1 MATIFETIES
11 LGKIVTDAVTAGND
25 TAVPA
30 RSIRKT
36 LIKVS
41 TGQYREVLPIIVP
54 AECCILGDE
63 LRSTNVQPRKD
74 SNSTLT
80 SKSDFK
86 YSSLAIERIEN
97 IISDVVEGVSF
108 RTTPGN
114 TVSQIDSW
122 PYAEAPQVA
131 PEAERLARNIKK
143 TIDVELGNKIDAELL
158 PAYELSVPSFGD
170 SRDLNLLNKEF
181 IKAEVIAY
189 LAEEYP
195 NIRYSRTKAKKD
207 IGFVIDSIAYDIT
220 YGGNWQSVNAGEAYF
235 DGVDFGIGSDDKQAT
250 LDALTYLK
258 ALIQTV
264 GRNITVTPVFQTEV
278 DQIPGTGGT
287 QAVSDDIADLMDDII
302 TIIDTGSG
310 TVIIEYPSTLESP
323 DAEVAASDAL
333 VAALPEIQ
341 ERTIDFINENFGT
354 FTFDSAKY
362 RIDFANILEDVAFDV
377 ALGTNYNSFANG
389 VIYDKD
395 YNREILRTDQDA
407 IVGAIRYMRDEVAEL
422 ISSTAATARA
432 TDSFNNIVDI
442 IRKGRDARPALD
454 YPTPTGADQDRVD
467 AKNLIQANI
476 DFIIEDTIAY
486 INNQVQLNTVNSPD
500 PASIW
505 FEFEYDEDQYRR
517 ELEYLL
523 QTLNYDVLY
532 QGTQAATKL
541 VESYFLQDTTVWNG
555 EIANIVDAYE
565 HLSDITKQVIQ
576 EQDVSEQSGNTE
588 IQTTLGSPATATEA
602 GQIESNIDII
612 QNALT
617 AESLSSVPSISFP
630 DTTWAATEF
639 ETAKSTIDTNADT
652 VIVDTIQFVTNEYSG
667 FVYNHAK
674 CSRDLGLI
682 AEAARYDWMLDTNYA
697 GILAAYSY
705 LRADSKKVLGEQKDA
720 TLAANE
726 FARRIV
732 NNNVNGVVD
741 AIVTVNAT
749 WEYVN
754 DIIWSASSEGNV
766 DQVDFIENYN
776 AVRQLQLNKEFIVQ
790 EAKAYVDEYF
800 FDVAVSETGTTQI
813 SIADTGW
820 LTANMP
826 VRFANR
832 EDSLVTLTDAQLIED
847 QNYFVKDIID
857 ENNFTI
863 STTIGGTE
871 VELASQES
879 TFTYNP
885 ESFRNET
892 QLVIEGSSWDTVLNT
907 NYNAVTRGLAI
918 RRGTAGTDIATQLTE
933 TLDGIGLSQTLSTDL
948 RDIKLDVNAL
958 SSVNAT
964 FNEVLDIVENGNASA
979 DALSIPPG
987 ELSTTNQQNAVDQLT
1002 NNRSFLQAEFIAY
1015 LDENYTGYEYNSIS
1029 FDISSQVNSASA
1041 ITFNNTGTKFFITV
1055 TKSTTLPVSVLE
1067 YAVSSAYDI
1076 STASYITNYDL
1087 SQEGLTSPYGLAF
1100 NNDGTQMFVV
1110 DDADNNVYQYSL
1122 GTGFDLSTVSYD
1134 SVTFDTSSQTSR
1146 PSSLTFNNDGTKAF
1160 IADPDAEN
1168 VIIYT
1173 LSTAFNISTATFDS
1187 FVSGEFGSIKSV
1199 KFNIDGSRVYQ
1210 IYADRVNVFNLST
1223 PFDLDTRSS
1232 FLIFTNNQEIDLI
1245 DIGLNDDGSRIFGLD
1260 FQNDIIYQ
1268 YDLEIFGT
1276 DQRSDELG
1284 YFVDA
1289 ISYDIMY
1296 GGNSASR
1303 QIAKIYTEDNNLT
1316 GGSTEQT
1323 AIVDGLDY
1331 IKTIIQ
1337 EVIVETNV
1345 TELQTDVAQDFSGT
1359 PATATEATRAETLLD
1374 IPRDIANTL
1383 NLIVLGDVEYPV
1395 VTWADENLQE
1405 AQYSLLQNKE
1415 EIAIQT
1421 VRYLNKQ
1428 YSFIFNVSADF
1439 DYNEEICAR
1448 DLREYI
1454 SAIEWDLVQPKQW
1467 ERKYTEGVTIYRP
1480 GFYKS
1485 KLAGRYYYNSVIGS
1499 QEEDFFYLRNGT
1511 GLRLMSLDG
1520 LKGDL
1525 KPANEFGTSRPTA
1538 GAYASLDPGFGP
1550 DDTRVHI
1557 TARSPYVQ
1565 NVSTFGFAAVGQK
1578 IDGALHNGGN
1588 DSIVSNDFTQ
1598 VISDGIGAWITNNG
1612 RAELVSV
1619 FTYYAHVGYLAEAGG
1634 RVRATNGNN
1643 SYGFFG
1649 SSAEGVDPEEVPVT
1663 ASVDNRTQFNATIDN
1678 VYTDQNEILQLEFG
1692 HAGDRYTEAEID
1704 IFGAGD
1710 SEELLADEFRDGA
1723 VKQVRIVETEPG
1735 TAGGSGFTLVSNTA
1749 QTGSTTSLFLAATD
1763 GNLSSAYPGMKVYI
1777 TAGAATGQY
1786 GTVYTYD
1793 SGSKEAEVVR
1803 PTTYTPTSAGSFTTS
1818 TIYRIEETGDTDWNS
1833 ISSETLIDPRPGTIF
1848 TATGAGSGTGAAI
1861 EMELGWEHVI
1871 PGTPISAPNSS
1882 STYQVE
1888 PRAFFTA
1895 PSNTATAET
1904 ITSDTYSTAE
1914 YFETAAQYNSVATT
1928 TNSDGEQATF
1938 DVTRVGSKYYVTLNN
1953 AGEGY
1958 NRLDTVTISGSL
1970 VGGVSPLNDIS
1981 ITLTTVNELD
1991 GSIVDFD
1998 FDGLGQK
2005 GVFVIVP
2012 SSGNTAQVSIEG
2024 SAYSSA
2030 TLATSASWVDSASGL
2045 LDDGSSLLKPS
2056 ALVIAAADGTV
2067 NYSTDAETFESADS
2081 GIGSGTIKIAFGQ
2094 PTPGDNKFLITNSTS
2109 TDISTSDDGGAN
2121 WTIQTGVLPVTGVT
2135 ALTHG
2140 KGRFMAL
2147 EGGSGNAY
2155 YSEDGGLTWTTSTIG
2170 VTADWVDVEWG
2181 NGRFVAIAS
2190 DTNVAV
2196 YSLDGV
2202 TWYQTTLP
2210 AGGVYSQLAYGQGVF
2225 VATREDDDSSVAY
2238 SEDGVL
2244 WELFDVGFADTGYNA
2259 VTHGNPNLNHQFL
2272 IVGSGTDNTVS
2283 IAEIGARAQGRTGVA
2298 NEQLFQVRL
2307 SEPGSSYDAAPTLS
2321 IFDPNNIEPVELS
2334 VRLGNGSIANPTF
2347 VARGSSFTTAT
2358 AEINDTNS
2366 NGFADFF
2373 QDGSFVA
2380 VRRLSA
2386 RPVNGSNIEFDSLP
2400 GQVFKL
2406 VNTVSFIGDNAG
2418 SFTAFL
2424 QLSPE
2429 MSITDAP
2436 QDGDSATL
2444 RIRYSQVRAS
2454 SHDFLDIGTGN
2465 FVDTNYPGI
2474 PVNAPDA
2481 DKETNEFGGGRVFF
2495 TATDQDGNFRVGNLF
2510 SIEQATG
2517 VATLD
2522 AEAFNIAGLQELSL
2536 GEVTLGG
2543 NSAAISEFSTDPF
2556 FTANSDNV
2564 VPTQRAVKAFI
2575 EAQIG
2580 GGGASLNVNSV
2591 TAGDVF
2597 INTNQI
2603 TTVSGEQINI
2613 RANVKFEGAVLG
2625 QPLAFNYY
2633 LR

>member
-11 LGKIVTDAVTAGND
+11 LGKIVTDAVTAGTD
-25 TAVPA
+25 EAVPA

-63 LRSTNVQPRKD
+63 LRSTNVQPRKE

-86 YSSLAIERIEN
+86 YSSLAIERIEDV
-97 IISDVVEGVSF
+97 IGDVVEGVPF

-114 TVSQIDSW
+114 TVAQIDSW

-131 PEAERLARNIKK
+131 PEAARLARNIKK
-143 TIDVELGNKIDAELL
+143 TIDVELGNKIDAKLT
-158 PAYELSVPSFGD
+158 PAYDLDDPNFGY
-170 SRDLNLLNKEF
+170 SRDLNLHNKEF
-181 IKAEVIAY
+181 IQAEVIAY

-195 NIRYSRTKAKKD
+195 SIRYSRTKAKKD
-207 IGFVIDSIAYDIT
+207 IGFVIDSVAYDLT
-220 YGGNWQSVNAGEAYF
+220 YGGNWQSVNGGEAYF
-235 DGVDFGIGSDDKQAT
+235 DGVDFGIGSNDKQAT

-258 ALIQTV
+258 ALVQTV
-264 GRNITVTPVFQTEV
+264 GRNITVTPVFQTDV
-278 DQIPGTGGT
+278 DQISGTGGT
-287 QAVSDDIADLMDDII
+287 QTVSDVIAELMNDII
-302 TIIDTGSG
+302 AIIDTGSG
-310 TVIIEYPSTLESP
+310 TVAITYPSTVESP

-341 ERTIDFINENFGT
+341 EKTIDFINENFGT

-362 RIDFANILEDVAFDV
+362 RDDFANILEDIAFDV
-377 ALGTNYNSFANG
+377 ALGTNYNGFANG
-389 VIYDKD
+389 LVYDKA
-395 YNREILRTDQDA
+395 YNREILKTDQAA
-407 IVGAIRYMRDEVAEL
+407 IVGAIRFMRDEVAGL
-422 ISSTAATARA
+422 VSSTTATTRA
-432 TDSFNNIVDI
+432 IDSFNNIVDI
-442 IRKGRDARPALD
+442 IRKGRDSRPTLL
-454 YPTPTGADQDRVD
+454 YPTPTGVDQDRVD

-476 DFIIEDTIAY
+476 DFIIADTIAY
-486 INNQVQLNTVNSPD
+486 IDNQIQLNTVNSPD
-500 PASIW
+500 PASKW
-505 FEFEYDEDQYRR
+505 FEFEYDADLYRR

-523 QTLNYDVLY
+523 QTLSYDVLY

-541 VESYFLQDTTVWNG
+541 LQSYFFQDTTVWNG
-555 EIANIVDAYE
+555 EIANIVDAYQ
-565 HLSDITKQVIQ
+565 HLSDITKEVIQ
-576 EQDVSEQSGNTE
+576 EQDVAEQSGNTE

-602 GQIESNIDII
+602 GQIELNIDII
-612 QNALT
+612 QDALT
-617 AESLSSVPSISFP
+617 AESLTGVPSISFP
-630 DTTWAATEF
+630 DTTWADAEF
-639 ETAKSTIDTNADT
+639 QTAKSTIDTNADT
-652 VIVDTIQFVTNEYSG
+652 IVVDAIQFVSNEYSG

-674 CSRDLGLI
+674 CSRDLELI
-682 AEAARYDWMLDTNYA
+682 AEASRYDWMLDTNYA

-705 LRADSKKVLGEQKDA
+705 LRAESKKVLGEQKDA

-726 FARRIV
+726 YARRLIK
-732 NNNVNGVVD
+732 NNVNGVVD
-741 AIVTVNAT
+741 AIITVNAT

-766 DQVDFIENYN
+766 SSVDFVENYN
-776 AVRQLQLNKEFIVQ
+776 AVRQLELNKEFIVQ
-790 EAKAYVDEYF
+790 EAKAYVDEWF
-800 FDVAVSETGTTQI
+800 FDVAVSEVGTNTI
-813 SIADTGW
+813 VIADTSW

-826 VRFANR
+826 IKFSVRRNT
-832 EDSLVTLTDAQLIED
+832 SISTLFDFGLQDGA
-847 QNYFVKDIID
+847 NYFVKDIID
-857 ENNFTI
+857 ENTFTI
-863 STTIGGTE
+863 STVIGGTE
-871 VELASQES
+871 EELTPQQSA
-879 TFTYNP
+879 FDYNKK
-885 ESFRNET
+885 SFRRET
-892 QLVIEGSSWDTVLNT
+892 QLIIEGSSWDAVLNT
-907 NYNAVTRGLAI
+907 NYNAVTRGLAV
-918 RRGTAGTDIATQLTE
+918 RRGTAGTDVATQLSE
-933 TLDGIGLSQTLSTDL
+933 TLDGIGFSKILATDI
-948 RDIKLDVNAL
+948 RAVKLDVNAL
-958 SSVNAT
+958 SRVNAI
-964 FNEVLDIVENGNASA
+964 FNEVLDIVENGDASA
-979 DALSIPPG
+979 DSLSIPPG
-987 ELSTTNQQNAVDQLT
+987 DLSTTDQQNAVDQLT

-1015 LDENYTGYEYNSIS
+1015 IDQNY
-1029 FDISSQVNSASA
+1029 AA
-1041 ITFNNTGTKFFITV
+1041 
-1055 TKSTTLPVSVLE
+1055 
-1067 YAVSSAYDI
+1067 
-1076 STASYITNYDL
+1076 
-1087 SQEGLTSPYGLAF
+1087 LTY
-1100 NNDGTQMFVV
+1100 
-1110 DDADNNVYQYSL
+1110 DDA
-1122 GTGFDLSTVSYD
+1122 
-1134 SVTFDTSSQTSR
+1134 
-1146 PSSLTFNNDGTKAF
+1146 
-1160 IADPDAEN
+1160 
-1168 VIIYT
+1168 
-1173 LSTAFNISTATFDS
+1173 
-1187 FVSGEFGSIKSV
+1187 
-1199 KFNIDGSRVYQ
+1199 
-1210 IYADRVNVFNLST
+1210 
-1223 PFDLDTRSS
+1223 
-1232 FLIFTNNQEIDLI
+1232 
-1245 DIGLNDDGSRIFGLD
+1245 
-1260 FQNDIIYQ
+1260 
-1268 YDLEIFGT
+1268 
-1276 DQRSDELG
+1276 QRSEELG
-1284 YFVDA
+1284 YFIDA
-1289 ISYDIMY
+1289 IRYDIMY
-1296 GGNSASR
+1296 GGNSATR
-1303 QIAKIYTEDNNLT
+1303 QIARIYTEEGNLT
-1316 GGSTEQT
+1316 DGSTEQT
-1323 AIVDGLDY
+1323 ALVDALDY

-1337 EVIVETNV
+1337 EIIVETDV
-1345 TELQTDVAQDFSGT
+1345 TELQVAVSQDFSGT
-1359 PATATEATRAETLLD
+1359 PATSAEATKAETLLD
-1374 IPRDIANTL
+1374 IPRDVANTL
-1383 NLIVLGDVEYPV
+1383 NLIVLGDVEYPIA
-1395 VTWADENLQE
+1395 TWADENLQK
-1405 AQYSLLQNKE
+1405 AQRSLLENE
-1415 EIAIQT
+1415 DGIAIQT
-1421 VRYLNKQ
+1421 ARYLDRQ
-1428 YSFIFNVSADF
+1428 YSFILNVSADF
-1439 DYNEEICAR
+1439 EYDEEICAR

-1454 SAIEWDLVQPKQW
+1454 NAIEWDLVQPKQW

-1578 IDGALHNGGN
+1578 IDGSLHNGGN

-1619 FTYYAHVGYLAEAGG
+1619 FTYYSHVGYLAEAGG
-1634 RVRATNGNN
+1634 RIRATNGNN
-1643 SYGFFG
+1643 SYGTFG
-1649 SSAEGVDPEEVPVT
+1649 SSAEGVDPEETPVT
-1663 ASVDNRTQFNATIDN
+1663 AVVDNRTQFNATVEN
-1678 VYTDQNEILQLEFG
+1678 VFTDQDQILQLEFG
-1692 HAGDRYTEAEID
+1692 HAGDRYTEAAID
-1704 IFGAGD
+1704 IFGSGD

-1723 VKQVRIVETEPG
+1723 VKQVRIVETEPD
-1735 TAGGSGFTLVSNTA
+1735 TAGGSGFTLISNTA
-1749 QTGSTTSLFLAATD
+1749 QTGSLTSIFLAATD
-1763 GNLSSAYPGMKVYI
+1763 GNLSSAYPGMSVYV
-1777 TAGAATGQY
+1777 TAGAATGLY

-1803 PTTYTPTSAGSFTTS
+1803 PTTYTPTAAGSFTTS
-1818 TIYRIEETGDTDWNS
+1818 TIYRIEDAGDTDWDS
-1833 ISSETLIDPRPGTIF
+1833 ISDETLINPRPGTIF
-1848 TATGAGSGTGAAI
+1848 TATGAGSGTGTAI
-1861 EMELGWEHVI
+1861 EMELGWEHIV
-1871 PGTPISAPNSS
+1871 PGTPISSPNSS

-1895 PSNTATAET
+1895 PAKTATVES
-1904 ITSDTYSTAE
+1904 ITSGTYSTAD
-1914 YFETAAQYNSVATT
+1914 YFETAAQYNAVATT
-1928 TNSDGEQATF
+1928 TNSDGEQASF

-1958 NRLDTVTISGSL
+1958 NRLDTVTISGDL
-1970 VGGVSPLNDIS
+1970 LGGTSPLNDITVT
-1981 ITLTTVNELD
+1981 ITTINKTN
-1991 GSIVDFD
+1991 GSVIDFN
-1998 FDGLGQK
+1998 FDGLAQK
-2005 GVFVIVP
+2005 GVFVITP
-2012 SSGNTAQVSIEG
+2012 SSGSTAQVSTEG
-2024 SAYSSA
+2024 LNYSST

-2067 NYSTDAETFESADS
+2067 NYSSDAETFESADS

-2094 PTPGDNKFLITNSTS
+2094 PSPGDNKFLITNSTA
-2109 TDISTSDDGGAN
+2109 TDVSTSTDGGAS
-2121 WTIQTGVLPVTGVT
+2121 WTIQSGVLPATGVT

-2147 EGGSGNAY
+2147 QGGSENAY
-2155 YSEDGGLTWTTSTIG
+2155 YSEDGGLTWTTATIG
-2170 VTADWVDVEWG
+2170 TTAAWIDVEWG
-2181 NGRFVAIAS
+2181 NGRFVAIAD

-2196 YSLDGV
+2196 YSIDGIEWFE
-2202 TWYQTTLP
+2202 TSLP
-2210 AGGVYSQLAYGQGVF
+2210 TGGVYSQLSYGQGIF
-2225 VATREDDDSSVAY
+2225 VATRDDNSIAY

-2244 WELFDVGFADTGYNA
+2244 WELFTLGAEAAGYNA
-2259 VTHGNPNLNHQFL
+2259 VAHGNPNLNHQFL
-2272 IVGSGTDNTVS
+2272 VVGASAPTTTVS
-2283 IAEIGARAQGRTGVA
+2283 VAEIGARAQGRSGVA

-2307 SEPGSSYDAAPTLS
+2307 KEPGSNYDTAPEIS
-2321 IFDPNNIEPVELS
+2321 IFDPNNIEPVELA

-2347 VARGSSFTTAT
+2347 VARGSSFTTAS

-2380 VRRLSA
+2380 VKQLSA
-2386 RPVNGSNIEFDSLP
+2386 RPVNGSNIVFDSLP

-2406 VNTVSFIGDNAG
+2406 VNTVSFIGENPG

-2436 QDGDSATL
+2436 QDGDGVTL

-2481 DKETNEFGGGRVFF
+2481 NKETNEFDGGRVFF

>member
-1 MATIFETIES
+1 MATIFETIEG
-11 LGKIVTDAVTAGND
+11 LGKIITDAVTAGND
-25 TAVPA
+25 SAVPA

-63 LRSTNVQPRKD
+63 LRSTNVQPRKE

-86 YSSLAIERIEN
+86 YSSLAIERIEGV
-97 IISDVVEGVSF
+97 IGDVIEGVSF

-114 TVSQIDSW
+114 SLTQTDSW
-122 PYAEAPQVA
+122 PYSEAPQVA
-131 PEAERLARNIKK
+131 PEAERLARNIRK
-143 TIDVELGNKIDAELL
+143 TIDVALGNKIDAELT
-158 PAYELSVPSFGD
+158 PAYELSDPNFGY
-170 SRDLNLLNKEF
+170 SRDLNFINKEF
-181 IKAEVIAY
+181 IQAEIIAY

-207 IGFVIDSIAYDIT
+207 VSFIIDSVAFDLT
-220 YGGNWQSVNAGEAYF
+220 YGGNWQSVNAGDSYY
-235 DGVDFGIGSDDKQAT
+235 DGADFGIGVDDKQAAI
-250 LDALTYLK
+250 DALTYLK
-258 ALIQTV
+258 ALLQTV
-264 GRNITVTPVFQTEV
+264 GRNITVTPPFQTEV
-278 DQIPGTGGT
+278 EQIPGTGGS
-287 QAVSDDIADLMDDII
+287 QAVSDVIAGLMDDII
-302 TIIDTGSG
+302 AIVTNGAGTIST
-310 TVIIEYPSTLESP
+310 TFPSVTDSP
-323 DAEVAASDAL
+323 NAEVDASNAL

-341 ERTIDFINENFGT
+341 EKTIDFINENFGT

-362 RIDFANILEDVAFDV
+362 RVDFANILEDVAFDV
-377 ALGTNYNSFANG
+377 ALGTNYNGFANG
-389 VIYDKD
+389 IVYDKD
-395 YNREILRTDQDA
+395 YNRDILRTDQDA
-407 IVGAIRYMRDEVAEL
+407 IVGAIRFMRDEVADLVASE
-422 ISSTAATARA
+422 SATTRA
-432 TDSFNNIVDI
+432 TNSFNNIVDI
-442 IRKGRDARPALD
+442 IRKGREARPTLD
-454 YPTPTGADQDRVD
+454 YPTPVGADQDRVD

-476 DFIIEDTIAY
+476 DFIVEDTIAY
-486 INNQVQLNTVNSPD
+486 INNQIQENTVNNPD

-505 FEFEYDEDQYRR
+505 FEFEYDEAEYRR

-523 QTLNYDVLY
+523 QSLSYDVLY

-541 VESYFLQDTTVWNG
+541 LESYFFKDTTVWNG

-576 EQDVSEQSGNTE
+576 EQDVVEQTGNTE

-617 AESLSSVPSISFP
+617 AESLASVPSISFP
-630 DTTWAATEF
+630 DTTWGATEF
-639 ETAKSTIDTNADT
+639 QTAKSTIDTNADT
-652 VIVDTIQFVTNEYSG
+652 IVVDTIQFVSNEYSG

-705 LRADSKKVLGEQKDA
+705 LRTDSKKVLGEQKDA
-720 TLAANE
+720 TIAANE
-726 FARRIV
+726 FARRLVIQ
-732 NNNVNGVVD
+732 NVNGVVD
-741 AIVTVNAT
+741 AIITVDAT

-754 DIIWSASSEGNV
+754 DIIWSASYEGNV

-790 EAKAYVDEYF
+790 EAKAYVDEVF
-800 FDVAVSETGTTQI
+800 FDVAVSETTTTEV
-813 SIADTGW
+813 SIADTSW
-820 LTANMP
+820 LTPNMP
-826 VRFANR
+826 VKFTDIEAS
-832 EDSLVTLTDAQLIED
+832 EISVTDAQLSGFE
-847 QNYFVKDIID
+847 NYFVKDIID
-857 ENNFTI
+857 ENKFTV
-863 STTIGGTE
+863 STVIGGTE
-871 VELASQES
+871 SSLNALVAPFAYEQKAFRDEAEL
-879 TFTYNP
+879 
-885 ESFRNET
+885 
-892 QLVIEGSSWDTVLNT
+892 VVEGSSWDTVLNT

-918 RRGTAGTDIATQLTE
+918 RRGTAGTDIGTQLTE
-933 TLDGIGLSQTLSTDL
+933 TVDGLSFAKSLATDL
-948 RDIKLDVNAL
+948 RSIKLDVNAL
-958 SSVNAT
+958 SAVTAA
-964 FNEVLDIVENGNASA
+964 FDEVIDIVQNGDAAA
-979 DALSIPPG
+979 DALSFPPG
-987 ELSTTNQQNAVDQLT
+987 DLSTTDQQNAVGQLR
-1002 NNRSFLQAEFIAY
+1002 NNRAFLQAEFIEY
-1015 LDENYTGYEYNSIS
+1015 IDQNY
-1029 FDISSQVNSASA
+1029 A
-1041 ITFNNTGTKFFITV
+1041 
-1055 TKSTTLPVSVLE
+1055 
-1067 YAVSSAYDI
+1067 
-1076 STASYITNYDL
+1076 
-1087 SQEGLTSPYGLAF
+1087 GLT
-1100 NNDGTQMFVV
+1100 
-1110 DDADNNVYQYSL
+1110 
-1122 GTGFDLSTVSYD
+1122 YD
-1134 SVTFDTSSQTSR
+1134 S
-1146 PSSLTFNNDGTKAF
+1146 A
-1160 IADPDAEN
+1160 
-1168 VIIYT
+1168 
-1173 LSTAFNISTATFDS
+1173 
-1187 FVSGEFGSIKSV
+1187 
-1199 KFNIDGSRVYQ
+1199 
-1210 IYADRVNVFNLST
+1210 
-1223 PFDLDTRSS
+1223 
-1232 FLIFTNNQEIDLI
+1232 
-1245 DIGLNDDGSRIFGLD
+1245 
-1260 FQNDIIYQ
+1260 
-1268 YDLEIFGT
+1268 
-1276 DQRSDELG
+1276 QRSDELG

-1289 ISYDIMY
+1289 ISFDVMY

-1303 QIAKIYTEDNNLT
+1303 QIAKIYTEDGNLAD
-1316 GGSTEQT
+1316 GSTEQT

-1337 EVIVETNV
+1337 QVIVETDV
-1345 TELQTDVAQDFSGT
+1345 AELQAAVTQDFSGT

-1374 IPRDIANTL
+1374 IPRDVANTL

-1395 VTWADENLQE
+1395 VTWADQSLQDAQFGLLENE
-1405 AQYSLLQNKE
+1405 E

-1421 VRYLNKQ
+1421 VRYLDRE

-1439 DYNEEICAR
+1439 DYDENICSR

-1454 SAIEWDLVQPKQW
+1454 DAIEWDLVQPKEW

-1480 GFYKS
+1480 AFYKS

-1525 KPANEFGTSRPTA
+1525 GPANEFGTSRPTA

-1578 IDGALHNGGN
+1578 IDGSLHNGGN

-1634 RVRATNGNN
+1634 RIRATNGNN

-1649 SSAEGVDPEEVPVT
+1649 SSAEGVDPEETPVT
-1663 ASVDNRTQFNATIDN
+1663 AVVDNRTQFNATVDN

-1704 IFGAGD
+1704 IFGSGD
-1710 SEELLADEFRDGA
+1710 SEELVADEFRDGA
-1723 VKQVRIVETEPG
+1723 VKQVRVVETEPG

-1749 QTGSTTSLFLAATD
+1749 QTGTTTSIFLAATD

-1786 GTVYTYD
+1786 GVVYTYD
-1793 SGSKEAEVVR
+1793 SGSKEAEVIR
-1803 PTTYTPTSAGSFTTS
+1803 PTTYTPTAAGSFTTS
-1818 TIYRIEETGDTDWNS
+1818 TIYRIEDAGNTDWNS
-1833 ISSETLIDPRPGTIF
+1833 ISSETLINPRPGTIF
-1848 TATGAGSGTGAAI
+1848 TATGAGSGTGTAI
-1861 EMELGWEHVI
+1861 EMELGWEHIVA
-1871 PGTPISAPNSS
+1871 GTPISAPNSS

-1895 PSNTATAET
+1895 PSNTATAES
-1904 ITSDTYSTAE
+1904 IPGASYSTAD
-1914 YFETAAQYNSVATT
+1914 YFETSAQYTNVITT
-1928 TNSDGEQATF
+1928 TNSDGEAATF
-1938 DVTRVGSKYYVTLNN
+1938 DVTRVGSKYFLTLNN
-1953 AGEGY
+1953 SGEGY
-1958 NRLDTVTISGSL
+1958 ERLDTITIAGNL
-1970 VGGVSPLNDIS
+1970 VGGASPLNDITVT
-1981 ITLTTVNELD
+1981 ITTINELD
-1991 GSIVDFD
+1991 GSIIDFD
-1998 FDGLGQK
+1998 FDGLAQK
-2005 GVFVIVP
+2005 GVFVAAP
-2012 SSGNTAQVSIEG
+2012 TNGSTAQSSVNGSSYTSI
-2024 SAYSSA
+2024 S
-2030 TLATSASWVDSASGL
+2030 LATSASWVDSASGL
-2045 LDDGSSLLKPS
+2045 LDDGSSLFKPS

-2067 NYSTDAETFESADS
+2067 NYSSDGETFASADT
-2081 GIGSGTIKIAFGQ
+2081 GLGSGTIKIAFGQ
-2094 PTPGDNKFLITNSTS
+2094 PAPGDNRFLVTNSAS
-2109 TDISTSDDGGAN
+2109 TNVASSTDGGAT
-2121 WTIQTGVLPVTGVT
+2121 WITLPTPLPATGVT

-2147 EGGSGNAY
+2147 QGGSGNAY
-2155 YSEDGGLTWTTSTIG
+2155 YSEDGGLTWVTSTIG
-2170 VTADWVDVEWG
+2170 ATASWTDVVWG
-2181 NGRFVAIAS
+2181 NGRFVAIAD
-2190 DTNVAV
+2190 DTNTAV
-2196 YSLDGV
+2196 YSIDGI
-2202 TWYQTTLP
+2202 TWYQTSLP
-2210 AGGVYSQLAYGQGVF
+2210 TGGVYSQIAYGEGIF
-2225 VATREDDDSSVAY
+2225 VATRDDNSVAY
-2238 SEDGVL
+2238 SEDGVD
-2244 WELFDVGFADTGYNA
+2244 WELFTLGAEAAGYNA
-2259 VTHGNPNLNHQFL
+2259 IAHGNPNLNHQFFV
-2272 IVGSGTDNTVS
+2272 IGASSPTTTVS

-2307 SEPGSSYDAAPTLS
+2307 TEPGSGYSTAPTLS

-2386 RPVNGSNIEFDSLP
+2386 RPVNGSNIVFDSLP

-2436 QDGDSATL
+2436 QDGDGVTL

-2474 PVNAPDA
+2474 PFNAPDPA
-2481 DKETNEFGGGRVFF
+2481 KETNEFAGGRVFF

-2543 NSAAISEFSTDPF
+2543 NSAAINEFSTDPF

-2613 RANVKFEGAVLG
+2613 RANVNFEGAVLG